1 MSKLPPRFNAVAMPL
16 VLSGLMTIIVSG
28 ISTINAIGFA
38 PGWGGKWF
46 GAWLLSWA
54 VAFPVMVFVLPIARR
69 IVANFVEAPPMP
81 GASRK
86 I

>member
-1 MSKLPPRFNAVAMPL
+1 MAKLPPRYNAVAMPL

-28 ISTINAIGFA
+28 ISTLNALGFA

-46 GAWLLSWA
+46 SAWLLSWA
-54 VAFPVMVFVLPIARR
+54 VAFPVMVFVLPVARR

-81 GASRK
+81 GVVRK
-86 I
+86 

>member
-1 MSKLPPRFNAVAMPL
+1 MAKLPPRYNAVAMPL

-28 ISTINAIGFA
+28 ISTLNAIGFA

-46 GAWLLSWA
+46 SAWLLSWA
-54 VAFPVMVFVLPIARR
+54 VAFPVMVFVLPVARR

-81 GASRK
+81 GAVRK
-86 I
+86 